1 MVVGRGI
8 LVSLRD
14 NLIGLVT
21 QLGVIVIRFVPRFL
35 WLRIRDASAIVAR
48 MDYAKAP
55 ITISVDSWVENKV
68 RLYSCAKEPSTIE
81 WIEAQ
86 FKPGDVFYDIGAN
99 IGAYSLVAFGFLAG
113 NTNVYSFEPGFATF
127 PQLAKNIYLNNA
139 SHSITPFQ
147 IALSDRTGIINFH
160 YQNLLS
166 GGALH
171 ALGEPLDYQGTP
183 FTPVFTLPT
192 LSYRLDDFIEK
203 FNLPLPNHIKI
214 DVDGT
219 EYNILQGASKVLCS
233 PQLRTVLLE
242 TDPNNANARSVT
254 QLLEQNGLL
263 LRRLVDGNSLY
274 FRNA

>member
-1 MVVGRGI
+1 MGRGI

-14 NLIGLVT
+14 NLIGFVT
-21 QLGVIVIRFVPRFL
+21 HVSVILTRLLPRFL
-35 WLRIRDASAIVAR
+35 WLRIREASAIVAR
-48 MDYAKAP
+48 MDYARAP
-55 ITISVDSWVENKV
+55 ISISVDSWVENKV
-68 RLYSCAKEPSTIE
+68 RLYSCAKEPGTIE

-99 IGAYSLVAFGFLAG
+99 IGAYSLVAFGFLEG
-113 NTNVYSFEPGFATF
+113 NTKIYSFEPGFVTF

-147 IALSDRTGIINFH
+147 IALSDRNGIIDFH
-160 YQNLLS
+160 YQNFLS

-171 ALGEPLDYQGTP
+171 ALGEPLDYQGAP

-219 EYNILQGASKVLCS
+219 ECDILQGATNVLRS
-233 PQLRTVLLE
+233 LQLRTVLLE
-242 TDPNNANARSVT
+242 RDPDDIQAEHIT
-254 QLLEQNGLL
+254 QMLERYGL
-263 LRRLVDGNSLY
+263 RLYRFVGENTLY
-274 FRNA
+274 SRDM